1 MPGSTPEPLNNFKVE
16 RKSPVGE
23 MVGEV
28 VGEVGVG
35 VWWLRDGRVGGKKL
49 LYGRGGEGEG
59 GRVDIGVRWLH
70 VACLCYSRSQH
81 SSQ

>member
-1 MPGSTPEPLNNFKVE
+1 MKSDGSFLGYKQKPVPGSTPEPLNNFKVE

-49 LYGRGGEGEG
+49 LYGRGEEGRGREG
-59 GRVDIGVRWLH
+59 G
-70 VACLCYSRSQH
+70 
-81 SSQ
+81 